1 MLAAR
6 LFSLRSI
13 VSLTFGQSLLRLAVA
28 ALAAIAVIPTAGA
41 IAQDAGRARIMTQNM
56 FLGSSFAAIAAATT
70 PTAFVQAVTTT
81 FGNIQASKPAE
92 RAAALANEIAKA
104 RPDFVALQEA
114 WILRKGTRPPATDVV
129 SDQLQLLLDALAERG
144 LRYETVLIV
153 PNLDAEAPTLL
164 GFDARLTDRT
174 AIIARRDGGADDIKL
189 SNIQVQEFLF
199 NEVIPTPGVPVVNMR
214 GWGSV
219 DVTMRGGTFRLVTT
233 HLTTP
238 VPGPN
243 PVLTQQLQAAELVR
257 SALNTSLPV
266 IVVGDFNVTA
276 DSGVDPT
283 FATYQ
288 LLIGG
293 GLIDLWPQKGGSDPG
308 FTCCQDA
315 TLLNPVSQLSHR
327 VDLVLYRGNF
337 SPLDIFLV
345 GNTPA
350 ERTPSGLW
358 PSDHAGVVA
367 TLRIPQTPRAEAG
380 N

>member
-1 MLAAR
+1 MNASKCSA
-6 LFSLRSI
+6 LRCG
-13 VSLTFGQSLLRLAVA
+13 FRQSLLRLALA
-28 ALAAIAVIPTAGA
+28 ALAAIALLPTTGA
-41 IAQDAGRARIMTQNM
+41 IADDAGRVRIMTQNM
-56 FLGSSFAAIAAATT
+56 YLGSGFTAIEAATNL
-70 PTAFVQAVTTT
+70 PTFVQAVTTT
-81 FGNIQASKPAE
+81 FLNIQATKPAE

-104 RPDFVALQEA
+104 RPDVVALQEA
-114 WILRKGTRPPATDVV
+114 WIVRKGTRPATEVV
-129 SDQLQLLLDALAERG
+129 SDQLQLLLDALAGRG

-174 AIIARRDGGADDIKL
+174 AIIARRDGESDDIKL
-189 SNIQVQEFLF
+189 ANVQVQEFLV
-199 NEVIPTPGVPVVNMR
+199 NQVIPTPIPGVAVVNLR

-219 DVTMRGGTFRLVTT
+219 DVTMRGGTFRLVAT
-233 HLTTP
+233 HLTQP

-243 PVLTQQLQAAELVR
+243 PAAIQQLQAAELVR
-257 SALNTSLPV
+257 SALDTSLPV
-266 IVVGDFNVTA
+266 VVVGDFNATA

-288 LLIGG
+288 LLIGA

-308 FTCCQDA
+308 FTCCQDP

-337 SPLDIFLV
+337 TPLDIFLV

-350 ERTPSGLW
+350 DRTPSGFW

-367 TLRIPQTPRAEAG
+367 TLRIPQTQHAEAG

>member
-1 MLAAR
+1 MNTSMCSA
-6 LFSLRSI
+6 LRCG
-13 VSLTFGQSLLRLAVA
+13 LRRSLLRLAVA
-28 ALAAIAVIPTAGA
+28 ALAAIAIVPTTGA
-41 IAQDAGRARIMTQNM
+41 IADDAGSVRIMTQNM
-56 FLGSSFAAIAAATT
+56 YLGSDFGAIGAATNG
-70 PTAFVQAVTTT
+70 PAFVQAVTTT
-81 FGNIQASKPAE
+81 FLNIQASKPAE
-92 RAAALANEIAKA
+92 RAAAVADEIAKA

-114 WILRKGTRPPATDVV
+114 WILRRGTPPATDVV
-129 SDQLQLLLDALAERG
+129 SDQLQLLLDALAQRG
-144 LRYETVLIV
+144 LHYETVLIV

-174 AIIARRDGGADDIKL
+174 ALIARRDGDANDMKL
-189 SNIQVQEFLF
+189 SNVQVQEFLI
-199 NEVIPTPGVPVVNMR
+199 NQVTPTPIPAVSVINMR

-219 DVTMRGGTFRLVTT
+219 DVTMHGGAFRLVTT
-233 HLTTP
+233 HLTQL

-243 PVLTQQLQAAELVR
+243 PAAIQLVQAAELIR
-257 SALNTSLPV
+257 SALNSALPV
-266 IVVGDFNVTA
+266 VVVGDFNVSA
-276 DSGVDPT
+276 ESGINPT

-288 LLIGG
+288 LLIGA

-327 VDLVLYRGNF
+327 VDLVLYSGNF

-350 ERTPSGLW
+350 DRTPSGLW

-367 TLRIPQTPRAEAG
+367 TLRIPQTQHAQTG